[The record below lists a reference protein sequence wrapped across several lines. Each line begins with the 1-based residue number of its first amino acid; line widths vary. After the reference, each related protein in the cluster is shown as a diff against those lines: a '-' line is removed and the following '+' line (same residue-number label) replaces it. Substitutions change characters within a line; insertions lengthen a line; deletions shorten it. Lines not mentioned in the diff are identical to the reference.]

1 MRNQIDAL
9 SLNSK
14 FWPVV
19 FMVIFP
25 IIVFSAKDSLSQEPK
40 KSARPDWTYQTTF
53 QENGN
58 IYFTGGFM
66 NGADYSLSIRCAN
79 AEAVKIAAKSI
90 STYIRSVF
98 SIYTHG
104 TNSNDDGI
112 ERYVEDG
119 IATLTNNLHVQGL
132 RQKQVYHEAVTSGGR
147 PSYNVFVLMEI
158 TDEDYKNA
166 KISVVR
172 SLKDDF
178 EEVQHTEAKQKAE
191 QLLEELTEG
200 T

>member
-1 MRNQIDAL
+1 MKNQGDTL

-19 FMVIFP
+19 FMVIFS
-25 IIVFSAKDSLSQEPK
+25 IIVFSAKDGLSQETQN
-40 KSARPDWTYQTTF
+40 SARPDWTYQTTF

-79 AEAVKIAAKSI
+79 AEAVKIAAQSI

-132 RQKQVYHEAVTSGGR
+132 RQKQVYHEEVTSGGR
-147 PSYNVFVLMEI
+147 PSVTMC
-158 TDEDYKNA
+158 
-166 KISVVR
+166 SCC
-172 SLKDDF
+172 
-178 EEVQHTEAKQKAE
+178 
-191 QLLEELTEG
+191 
-200 T
+200 

>member
-1 MRNQIDAL
+1 MKNQIDAL

-14 FWPVV
+14 FWPI
-19 FMVIFP
+19 VILVILSTF
-25 IIVFSAKDSLSQEPK
+25 VFSAKDGHSQE
-40 KSARPDWTYQTTF
+40 SINSVRPDWTFQTTF
-53 QENGN
+53 QENGK

-79 AEAVKIAAKSI
+79 AEAIKIAAQSI
-90 STYIRSVF
+90 STYMRSVF
-98 SIYTHG
+98 SVYAHG
-104 TNSNDDGI
+104 TNSQNDDI

-132 RQKQVYHEAVTSGGR
+132 RQKQVYHEAVTNGGR

-166 KISVVR
+166 KIGVLQ
-172 SLKDDF
+172 SLKEDF
-178 EEVQHTEAKQKAE
+178 EQVHHTEAKQKAE
-191 QLLEELTEG
+191 ELLDKLTEG

>member
-1 MRNQIDAL
+1 MRNQIDTFG
-9 SLNSK
+9 LNSK
-14 FWPVV
+14 FWHVV
-19 FMVIFP
+19 FLVILSVF
-25 IIVFSAKDSLSQEPK
+25 VFSATNGFTQESK
-40 KSARPDWTYQTTF
+40 NSSRPDWTYQTTF

-79 AEAVKIAAKSI
+79 AEAVKIAAQSI

-98 SIYTHG
+98 SLYAHG

-132 RQKQVYHEAVTSGGR
+132 RQKQVYHEEVTAGGR
-147 PSYNVFVLMEI
+147 PSYNVFVLLEMA
-158 TDEDYKNA
+158 TDDYKNA
-166 KISVVR
+166 KIGILQ
-172 SLKDDF
+172 SLRDDF
-178 EEVQHTEAKQKAE
+178 EKVHHTEAKQKAE

>member
-1 MRNQIDAL
+1 MRNQIDTL

-14 FWPVV
+14 FWPI
-19 FMVIFP
+19 VILVILSTF
-25 IIVFSAKDSLSQEPK
+25 VFSAKDGLSQETQN
-40 KSARPDWTYQTTF
+40 SYRPDWTFQTTF
-53 QENGN
+53 QENGK

-79 AEAVKIAAKSI
+79 AEAIKIAAQSI

-98 SIYTHG
+98 SLYTHG

-132 RQKQVYHEAVTSGGR
+132 RQKQVYHEAVTNGGR
-147 PSYNVFVLMEI
+147 PSYNAFVLLEI

-166 KISVVR
+166 KIGVLQ
-172 SLKDDF
+172 SLKEDF
-178 EEVQHTEAKQKAE
+178 EKVHHTEAKQKAE

>member
-1 MRNQIDAL
+1 MRNQIDTL

-14 FWPVV
+14 FWPIVILVILSTFV
-19 FMVIFP
+19 FL
-25 IIVFSAKDSLSQEPK
+25 AKDGHSQE
-40 KSARPDWTYQTTF
+40 SINSVRPDWTYQTTF

-79 AEAVKIAAKSI
+79 AEAVKIVAQSL

-98 SIYTHG
+98 SLYTHG
-104 TNSNDDGI
+104 TNSYDDGI

-119 IATLTNNLHVQGL
+119 IATLVNNLHVQGL
-132 RQKQVYHEAVTSGGR
+132 RQKQVYHEEVASGGR
-147 PSYNVFVLMEI
+147 PSYNVFVLLEMT
-158 TDEDYKNA
+158 TDDYKNA
-166 KISVVR
+166 KIGVLQ

-178 EEVQHTEAKQKAE
+178 EKVHHTEAKQKAE
-191 QLLEELTEG
+191 QLLQELTEG